1 MSSSVK
7 LVFFLNVFGN
17 GAMETVQNLRNL
29 MDQKAQVEAQI
40 QEEKARLRD
49 EGLAKLRETIEI
61 FGLSREDLISLFP
74 DGQKPGKRKK
84 ASGRCYYNPE
94 NPEQT
99 YGGKGRSPEW
109 FKAIPKDDRKNYIVQ
124 P

>member
-1 MSSSVK
+1 
-7 LVFFLNVFGN
+7 
-17 GAMETVQNLRNL
+17 METVQNLRNL

-40 QEEKARLRD
+40 QEEEARLRE

-61 FGLSREDLISLFP
+61 FGLGREDLISLFP
-74 DGQKPGKRKK
+74 DGQKPGRRRR
-84 ASGRCYYNPE
+84 AGARRYYNPA

-99 YGGKGRSPEW
+99 YGGKGRSPNW